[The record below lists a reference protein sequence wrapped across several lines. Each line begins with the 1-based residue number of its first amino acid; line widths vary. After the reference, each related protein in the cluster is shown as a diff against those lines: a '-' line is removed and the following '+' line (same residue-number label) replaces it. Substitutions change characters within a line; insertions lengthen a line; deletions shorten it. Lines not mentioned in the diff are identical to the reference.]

1 MLVVLSWAMIWP
13 CPVSQGADLRVCG
26 SCELNL
32 CTRRGLRPDALVLMY
47 IAGHGSR
54 RAGDIEAVTGR
65 PPASFEAFA
74 WRNAAAWTTP
84 EGK

>member
-1 MLVVLSWAMIWP
+1 MFWP
-13 CPVSQGADLRVCG
+13 CPVSQGADLRVLG

-32 CTRRGLRPDALVLMY
+32 RTRRGPPPDALSPCTSP
-47 IAGHGSR
+47 ATDR
-54 RAGDIEAVTGR
+54 GDNGAVTGR

-74 WRNAAAWTTP
+74 RRNAAAWTIP

>member
-1 MLVVLSWAMIWP
+1 
-13 CPVSQGADLRVCG
+13 
-26 SCELNL
+26 
-32 CTRRGLRPDALVLMY
+32 MY

-74 WRNAAAWTTP
+74 RRNAAAWTTTP